1 MLLSMTGH
9 GQALVQG
16 DSAQVLA
23 EVRSVNNRFLKL
35 NIIGDL
41 DSAQLSELESLVK
54 QFLNR
59 GAVNLRLKVELLDG
73 TYNFRLDQTAIKAYA
88 QQLRAILGPDQPI
101 DLNAL
106 LQLPGAVEESS
117 QINQS
122 SAAWPLIQQAARQA
136 LENLTEMRR
145 EEGQFME
152 RDLAANCEII
162 EQTANQIEKLA
173 PQVIETY
180 SRKITDRINQMLS
193 KFEVSVEPQEVI
205 REVGIFA
212 ERVDISEE
220 IVRLNSHVGQFRG
233 ILNGTSSDGRKL
245 DFLTQEMLRETN
257 TIGSKANDAAI
268 ASQVIEIKTA
278 IERIREMVQNVE

>member
-9 GQALVQG
+9 GQALAQD

-23 EVRSVNNRFLKL
+23 EIRSVNNRFLKL

-41 DSAQLSELESLVK
+41 DTTQLAELETLVK
-54 QFLNR
+54 QFVNR
-59 GAVNLRLKVELLDG
+59 GSVNLRLNVQLLDG
-73 TYNFRLDQTAIKAYA
+73 VNNFRLNETAIKAYA
-88 QQLRAILGPDQPI
+88 RQLREILGPDQPL

-117 QINQS
+117 QFKES
-122 SAAWPLIQQAARQA
+122 SSVWPLIQQATRQA
-136 LENLTEMRR
+136 LEHLTEMRE
-145 EEGQFME
+145 EEGRFMA
-152 RDLAANCEII
+152 RDLAANCDII
-162 EQTANQIEKLA
+162 EQKAGQIATLA

-193 KFEVSVEPQEVI
+193 KFEASIEAPEVI

-233 ILNGTSSDGRKL
+233 ILNGESSDGRKL

-257 TIGSKANDAAI
+257 TIGSKANDAEI
-268 ASQVIEIKTA
+268 AGQVIEIKTA